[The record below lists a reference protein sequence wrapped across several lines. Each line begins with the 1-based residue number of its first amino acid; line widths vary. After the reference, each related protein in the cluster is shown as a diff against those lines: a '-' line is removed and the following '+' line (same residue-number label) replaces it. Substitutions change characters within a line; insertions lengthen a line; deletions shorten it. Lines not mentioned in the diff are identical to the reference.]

1 MPVTKVK
8 SKWSSGNLVF
18 YETGSGIE
26 LLKINN
32 ARQYELNEIAVT
44 SVFASAEAFS
54 GMWTIAP
61 HSGVISKVAVVNTNN
76 ATGAVT
82 FTVFASAVSAGQLA
96 FATGDAS
103 GTVATLEPA
112 AAVGAID
119 EDGAVK
125 FLASGNQTGTF
136 PVTVMAIIRR

>member
-8 SKWSSGNLVF
+8 SVWSSGNLIFKNASGVELMSVDAARP
-18 YETGSGIE
+18 YE
-26 LLKINN
+26 N
-32 ARQYELNEIAVT
+32 NEIAVT
-44 SVFASAEAFS
+44 TAFASAEAAS
-54 GMWTIAP
+54 AMWMTAP
-61 HSGVISKVAVVNTNN
+61 HSGVVSKVTAINSVA

-96 FATGDAS
+96 FATGESS

-119 EDGAVK
+119 EDGTIK
-125 FLASGNQTGTF
+125 LLASGNQTGTF
-136 PVTVMAIIRR
+136 PVTVMAVIRR